1 MCVDLVWPSA
11 SLLLSLLPALSLCE
25 PLYVMSAPS
34 LLKVGGRERV
44 FVEAQDHAGAAFDV
58 QVTVKSHPD
67 KKRDLL
73 TETVSLSEAN
83 HHQALLDVK
92 IPYESFADGT
102 RRDTLVYLQA
112 QFPGRLLEKVVL
124 VNFQSGYVFV
134 QTDKPIYTPSSA
146 VRYRVFTL
154 TPDLQPEENAVS
166 VQIMS
171 PDGVVIQAD
180 RLGPGDGYKS
190 GSFKLPDLVSFGVW
204 KIMTW
209 FTTASHVNFTSEFE
223 VKEYVL
229 PSFEITLRPTQPFFY
244 VDDSELTVNIEAK
257 YLYGKEVTGVA
268 FVVFGV
274 MTNDRDKRSLP
285 GSLQRVEVMD
295 GKGKVTLKRSHITQV
310 FPSITDLVDS
320 SLYVSVTVSTE
331 TGSEMVEAV
340 KRGIAIVTSPYTI
353 RFKRTP
359 KYFKPGMP
367 FDVLVLVVN
376 PDNSPA
382 KDIIVEISPGSVR
395 GRTEESG
402 LARVTIN
409 TPAGISTLRV
419 TVMTRDPRLSEARQ
433 GRQTMT
439 ANAYRPS
446 RGSRNYL
453 HIGVNAAELTIGD
466 HLKVNLNLGDSPGVR
481 RQDFTYLVMNRGLIV
496 RAERF
501 KREGQSLV
509 TLSLPVTKDMVP
521 SFRIIA
527 YYHVG
532 SSEVVSDSVWV
543 DVKDTCLGTLRLAL
557 DSPRPMYNP
566 GTPITMS
573 ITGEP
578 GAKVGLVAVDKG
590 VYVLNNKHRLTQT
603 KIWDVVESL
612 DPGCTAGSGK
622 DSMAVFYDAGLVF
635 ASSTAGGTDTRRVH
649 SCPSPTKRRKRD
661 ITIQE
666 VHRALASRFAD
677 DLRQCC
683 VDGMKDVPQAYTCD
697 RRAEYIVDGPD
708 CVSAFLH
715 CCKELAAKKKETRV
729 VELIHSRS
737 EEKDDDFVSSE
748 DIVSRT
754 EFPESWLWV
763 DEVLP
768 VCPSHNRN
776 CDTTSITKRSF
787 LQDSITTW
795 KITAISLSTTSG
807 ICVADPL
814 DIVVMKYFFVDL
826 KLPYSAVRNEQIE
839 VKALL
844 HNYNDFAIKV
854 GVELAESDNV
864 CSLATRRGRYRVTV
878 DMDAMSSR
886 AVPFVIVPLAL
897 GRLSV
902 EVKAAVRRSS
912 QTDGVKKTLRVVAE
926 GVPARVDVKKLVLDP
941 SKHGGVQR
949 EEVMGVELE
958 DRAPDTPMST
968 YVTVLGNEMS
978 LTVEKA
984 LRGDTLSSLIVEP
997 GGCAEQNMNSM
1008 IFPVIATHYLDR
1020 TGQWDSVGGSQAR
1033 ARALGHV
1040 IKGYNRQLSFRK
1052 ADGSFGSFGRSTR
1065 GTWLTAKAA
1074 KVFAIASNYVYIDP
1088 NVVCSAQA
1096 WLVRNGV
1103 FRDAAPVYH
1112 GDMLHSL
1119 PAYVLIAMQ
1128 EGSGLCRHVAGLA
1141 DTISRVIVHLE
1152 GRVSSMRD
1160 PYQISMVSYALANAG
1175 RLNKDVLLR
1184 CASADHSHWPVK
1196 TNPYFTL
1203 EATAYALL
1211 ALVKVKDFEAAGPLV
1226 SWLNAQRSSSG
1237 AFGSS
1242 ESTLIVFQALAEYQM
1257 HATGLQDLNMEVTV
1271 SEPGRDIKWLFNKDN
1286 QLVPKSERMR
1296 HANDRIVVTAK
1307 GRGQGS
1313 LSVLTMYYAMPKEKD
1328 SDCSDFA
1335 LEVSVEKD
1343 HRVSYGSALE
1353 TYRLII
1359 DVMYLS
1365 KSRDA
1370 TMSILDI
1377 SLLTGFVVDETD
1389 LAALTTGK
1397 DRYIQKFEMDKQLSD
1412 RGSLIIYLNKVSHQ
1426 RPDRL
1431 VFRMHKILLVGVL
1444 QPVGVTIYEYYSE
1457 KRCVKFYHPHKMD
1470 GALRKICDGGVCEC
1484 AEENCSLQKKEK
1496 IGDSQRVRIAC
1507 ERGRDYVYKATVE
1520 RIHLNAVRDVYYM
1533 RINSSLRWDADEDV
1547 VDQLRAFISYPQCRD
1562 ALELKQGKSYLVM
1575 GQSADISRVAGRYE
1589 YLVGF
1594 DTWIEYW
1601 PTEEEGRTDAFRVR
1615 YKGIAYLEQE
1625 LAYGC

>member
-1 MCVDLVWPSA
+1 MLF
-11 SLLLSLLPALSLCE
+11 SLHLRHLS
-25 PLYVMSAPS
+25 YVMSAPS

-92 IPYESFADGT
+92 VRSFADGT

-146 VRYRVFTL
+146 G
-154 TPDLQPEENAVS
+154 QPTY
-166 VQIMS
+166 MC
-171 PDGVVIQAD
+171 
-180 RLGPGDGYKS
+180 RLFIFHP
-190 GSFKLPDLVSFGVW
+190 LSFGVW

-285 GSLQRVEVMD
+285 GSLQRVE
-295 GKGKVTLKRSHITQV
+295 RSHITQV

-622 DSMAVFYDAGLVF
+622 DSMAVFYDAGLFIPVHLQQNGVNATSQF
-635 ASSTAGGTDTRRVH
+635 RRSTEHLV
-649 SCPSPTKRRKRD
+649 SEKCSPNCPLVSVARPQWTACFCLS
-661 ITIQE
+661 T
-666 VHRALASRFAD
+666 ASRFAD

-729 VELIHSRS
+729 VELIHSH
-737 EEKDDDFVSSE
+737 DDFVSSE

-844 HNYNDFAIKV
+844 HNYNDFV

-912 QTDGVKKTLRVVAE
+912 QTDGVKKTLRVV
-926 GVPARVDVKKLVLDP
+926 VSLRFRQND
-941 SKHGGVQR
+941 
-949 EEVMGVELE
+949 
-958 DRAPDTPMST
+958 
-968 YVTVLGNEMS
+968 MS

-1052 ADGSFGSFGRSTR
+1052 ADGSFGSFGRST
-1065 GTWLTAKAA
+1065 LTAKAA

-1112 GDMLHSL
+1112 GDMLVGGVGARRIRTSAAPTL
-1119 PAYVLIAMQ
+1119 TQTVVSRSTLF
-1128 EGSGLCRHVAGLA
+1128 
-1141 DTISRVIVHLE
+1141 RVIVHLE

-1242 ESTLIVFQALAEYQM
+1242 EM

-1286 QLVPKSERMR
+1286 QLVPKSERVRNMETFS
-1296 HANDRIVVTAK
+1296 DDTPYQRIWGTV
-1307 GRGQGS
+1307 
-1313 LSVLTMYYAMPKEKD
+1313 
-1328 SDCSDFA
+1328 
-1335 LEVSVEKD
+1335 
-1343 HRVSYGSALE
+1343 
-1353 TYRLII
+1353 TYRFRVFSSCT
-1359 DVMYLS
+1359 DVLKVNTAMNSCRYLS

-1484 AEENCSLQKKEK
+1484 AEGERSSRTAEAFLIFTVIPGCNTRWSLHRNIPNFGAEWYF
-1496 IGDSQRVRIAC
+1496 IS
-1507 ERGRDYVYKATVE
+1507 Y
-1520 RIHLNAVRDVYYM
+1520 
-1533 RINSSLRWDADEDV
+1533 ADEDV

-1575 GQSADISRVAGRYE
+1575 GQSADISRVAGRW
-1589 YLVGF
+1589 GSQ
-1594 DTWIEYW
+1594 
-1601 PTEEEGRTDAFRVR
+1601 EGRTDAFRVR